1 MYVYS
6 KAEALEVVC
15 IHSPSCTHLRA
26 RQGDDL
32 RPNYTLCLPWKNIAR
47 HWKFQVTQLK
57 DKYHFM
63 LQDCYFQIVSWDFP
77 GKTSVIHF

>member
-32 RPNYTLCLPWKNIAR
+32 RLNYTLCLP
-47 HWKFQVTQLK
+47 
-57 DKYHFM
+57 
-63 LQDCYFQIVSWDFP
+63 
-77 GKTSVIHF
+77 